1 MRPLAIVGLL
11 VFIAF
16 VVLGQAV
23 GGPPGRSKP
32 LPLPPGELELR
43 VFDVGQGDAI
53 LLRFG
58 ERALLV
64 DAGPDPQTARQV
76 LLPRLARLGVDRL
89 DGLVLTH
96 ADADHIGGAADILGA
111 LPVTT
116 LWMSEPEQDHPLL
129 SVIEAAAARAGSRIE
144 RPRDGEALQW
154 HPAVSI
160 HVRFA
165 APDVAGSDNNQSM
178 VVQVRYG
185 DADFLLTGDIERAAE
200 RALVSANGGL
210 EADVL
215 KVAHHGAST
224 SSSPEFLACREA
236 AGGDHLRR
244 AGERL
249 QPPARRCA
257 APPARARCA
266 GIPNRSGRRCGG
278 AHRWPCDHGRAGTRI
293 AQAAA
298 MVVTP
303 AATSSAPTIRSRRSG
318 SPRNSTPRAA
328 PITMLSS
335 RAAET
340 YGVGAMLSAISTIE

>member
-160 HVRFA
+160 QVRFA
-165 APDVAGSDNNQSM
+165 AADVAGGDNNQSM

-224 SSSPEFLACREA
+224 SSSLEFLASVKPQVA
-236 AGGDHLRR
+236 IISAGLGNAFNHPRDDVLRR
-244 AGERL
+244 LRALDAQVFRTDLAGDVAVRT
-249 QPPARRCA
+249 
-257 APPARARCA
+257 
-266 GIPNRSGRRCGG
+266 
-278 AHRWPCDHGRAGTRI
+278 DGRAITV
-293 AQAAA
+293 ALE
-298 MVVTP
+298 
-303 AATSSAPTIRSRRSG
+303 
-318 SPRNSTPRAA
+318 RA
-328 PITMLSS
+328 
-335 RAAET
+335 
-340 YGVGAMLSAISTIE
+340 

>member
-160 HVRFA
+160 QVRFA
-165 APDVAGSDNNQSM
+165 AADVAGGDNNQSM
-178 VVQVRYG
+178 VVHVRYG

-224 SSSPEFLACREA
+224 SSSPEFLASVKPQVA
-236 AGGDHLRR
+236 IISAGLGNAFNHPRDDVLRR
-244 AGERL
+244 LRALDAQVFRTDLAGDVAVRT
-249 QPPARRCA
+249 
-257 APPARARCA
+257 
-266 GIPNRSGRRCGG
+266 
-278 AHRWPCDHGRAGTRI
+278 DGRAITV
-293 AQAAA
+293 ALE
-298 MVVTP
+298 
-303 AATSSAPTIRSRRSG
+303 
-318 SPRNSTPRAA
+318 RA
-328 PITMLSS
+328 
-335 RAAET
+335 
-340 YGVGAMLSAISTIE
+340 

>member
-154 HPAVSI
+154 HPAVPI
-160 HVRFA
+160 QVRFA
-165 APDVAGSDNNQSM
+165 AADVAGGDNNQSM
-178 VVQVRYG
+178 VLHVRYG

-224 SSSPEFLACREA
+224 SSSPEFLASVKPQVA
-236 AGGDHLRR
+236 IISAGLGNAFNHPRDDVLRR
-244 AGERL
+244 LRALDAQVFRTDLAGDVAVRT
-249 QPPARRCA
+249 
-257 APPARARCA
+257 
-266 GIPNRSGRRCGG
+266 
-278 AHRWPCDHGRAGTRI
+278 DGRAITV
-293 AQAAA
+293 ALE
-298 MVVTP
+298 
-303 AATSSAPTIRSRRSG
+303 
-318 SPRNSTPRAA
+318 RA
-328 PITMLSS
+328 
-335 RAAET
+335 
-340 YGVGAMLSAISTIE
+340 

>member
-129 SVIEAAAARAGSRIE
+129 PVIEAAAARAGSRIE

-200 RALVSANGGL
+200 RTLVSANGGL

-224 SSSPEFLACREA
+224 SSSPEFLAAVRPQVA
-236 AGGDHLRR
+236 IISAGLGNAFNHPRDDVLRR
-244 AGERL
+244 LRALDAQVFRTDLAGDVAVRT
-249 QPPARRCA
+249 
-257 APPARARCA
+257 
-266 GIPNRSGRRCGG
+266 
-278 AHRWPCDHGRAGTRI
+278 DGRAITV
-293 AQAAA
+293 ALE
-298 MVVTP
+298 
-303 AATSSAPTIRSRRSG
+303 
-318 SPRNSTPRAA
+318 RA
-328 PITMLSS
+328 
-335 RAAET
+335 
-340 YGVGAMLSAISTIE
+340 

>member
-224 SSSPEFLACREA
+224 SSSPEFLASVKPQVA
-236 AGGDHLRR
+236 IISAGLGNAFNHPRDDVLRR
-244 AGERL
+244 LRALDAQVFRTDLAGDVAVRT
-249 QPPARRCA
+249 
-257 APPARARCA
+257 
-266 GIPNRSGRRCGG
+266 
-278 AHRWPCDHGRAGTRI
+278 DGRAITV
-293 AQAAA
+293 ALE
-298 MVVTP
+298 
-303 AATSSAPTIRSRRSG
+303 
-318 SPRNSTPRAA
+318 RA
-328 PITMLSS
+328 
-335 RAAET
+335 
-340 YGVGAMLSAISTIE
+340 

>member
-154 HPAVSI
+154 HPAVPI
-160 HVRFA
+160 QVRFA
-165 APDVAGSDNNQSM
+165 AADVAGGDNNQSM
-178 VVQVRYG
+178 VLHVCYG

-200 RALVSANGGL
+200 RALVSANDGL

-224 SSSPEFLACREA
+224 SSSPEFLASVKPQVA
-236 AGGDHLRR
+236 IISAGLGNAFNHPRDDVLRR
-244 AGERL
+244 LRALDAQVFRTDLAGDV
-249 QPPARRCA
+249 AV
-257 APPARARCA
+257 
-266 GIPNRSGRRCGG
+266 RS
-278 AHRWPCDHGRAGTRI
+278 DGRAITV
-293 AQAAA
+293 ALE
-298 MVVTP
+298 
-303 AATSSAPTIRSRRSG
+303 
-318 SPRNSTPRAA
+318 RA
-328 PITMLSS
+328 
-335 RAAET
+335 
-340 YGVGAMLSAISTIE
+340 

>member
-43 VFDVGQGDAI
+43 VFDVGQGAAI
-53 LLRFG
+53 LFRFG

-160 HVRFA
+160 QVRFA
-165 APDVAGSDNNQSM
+165 AADVAGGDNNQSM
-178 VVQVRYG
+178 VVHVRYG

-224 SSSPEFLACREA
+224 SSSPEFLASVKPQVA
-236 AGGDHLRR
+236 IISAGLGNAFNHPRDDVLRR
-244 AGERL
+244 LRALDAQVFRTDLAGDVAVRT
-249 QPPARRCA
+249 
-257 APPARARCA
+257 
-266 GIPNRSGRRCGG
+266 
-278 AHRWPCDHGRAGTRI
+278 DGRAITV
-293 AQAAA
+293 ALE
-298 MVVTP
+298 
-303 AATSSAPTIRSRRSG
+303 
-318 SPRNSTPRAA
+318 RA
-328 PITMLSS
+328 
-335 RAAET
+335 
-340 YGVGAMLSAISTIE
+340 

>member
-58 ERALLV
+58 ARALLV

-200 RALVSANGGL
+200 RALVAANGGL

-224 SSSPEFLACREA
+224 SSSPEFLAAVRPQVA
-236 AGGDHLRR
+236 IISAGLGNAFNHPRDDVLRR
-244 AGERL
+244 LRALDAQVFRTDLAGDVTVRTDGRSITVALER
-249 QPPARRCA
+249 A
-257 APPARARCA
+257 
-266 GIPNRSGRRCGG
+266 
-278 AHRWPCDHGRAGTRI
+278 
-293 AQAAA
+293 
-298 MVVTP
+298 
-303 AATSSAPTIRSRRSG
+303 
-318 SPRNSTPRAA
+318 
-328 PITMLSS
+328 
-335 RAAET
+335 
-340 YGVGAMLSAISTIE
+340 

>member
-64 DAGPDPQTARQV
+64 DAGPDPKTARQV

-154 HPAVSI
+154 HPAVPI
-160 HVRFA
+160 QVRFA
-165 APDVAGSDNNQSM
+165 AADVAGGDNNQSM
-178 VVQVRYG
+178 VLHVRYG

-224 SSSPEFLACREA
+224 SSSPEFLASVKPQVA
-236 AGGDHLRR
+236 IISAGLGNAFNHPRDDVLRR
-244 AGERL
+244 LRALDAQVFRTDLAGDVAVRT
-249 QPPARRCA
+249 
-257 APPARARCA
+257 
-266 GIPNRSGRRCGG
+266 
-278 AHRWPCDHGRAGTRI
+278 DGRAITV
-293 AQAAA
+293 ALE
-298 MVVTP
+298 
-303 AATSSAPTIRSRRSG
+303 
-318 SPRNSTPRAA
+318 RA
-328 PITMLSS
+328 
-335 RAAET
+335 
-340 YGVGAMLSAISTIE
+340 

>member
-224 SSSPEFLACREA
+224 SSSPEFLAAVRPQVA
-236 AGGDHLRR
+236 IISAGLGNAFNHPRDDVLRR
-244 AGERL
+244 LRALDAQVFRTDLAGDVTVRTDGRVITVALER
-249 QPPARRCA
+249 A
-257 APPARARCA
+257 
-266 GIPNRSGRRCGG
+266 
-278 AHRWPCDHGRAGTRI
+278 
-293 AQAAA
+293 
-298 MVVTP
+298 
-303 AATSSAPTIRSRRSG
+303 
-318 SPRNSTPRAA
+318 
-328 PITMLSS
+328 
-335 RAAET
+335 
-340 YGVGAMLSAISTIE
+340 

>member
-160 HVRFA
+160 QVRFA
-165 APDVAGSDNNQSM
+165 AADVAGGDNNQSM
-178 VVQVRYG
+178 VVHVRYG

-224 SSSPEFLACREA
+224 SSSPEFLASVKPQVA
-236 AGGDHLRR
+236 IISAGLGNAFNHPRDDVLRR
-244 AGERL
+244 LRALDAQVFRTDLAGDVTVRT
-249 QPPARRCA
+249 
-257 APPARARCA
+257 
-266 GIPNRSGRRCGG
+266 
-278 AHRWPCDHGRAGTRI
+278 DGRAITV
-293 AQAAA
+293 ALE
-298 MVVTP
+298 
-303 AATSSAPTIRSRRSG
+303 
-318 SPRNSTPRAA
+318 RA
-328 PITMLSS
+328 
-335 RAAET
+335 
-340 YGVGAMLSAISTIE
+340 

>member
-160 HVRFA
+160 QVRFA
-165 APDVAGSDNNQSM
+165 AADVAGGDNNQSM
-178 VVQVRYG
+178 VLHVRYG

-224 SSSPEFLACREA
+224 SSSPEFLASVKPQVA
-236 AGGDHLRR
+236 IISAGLGNAFNHPRDDVLRR
-244 AGERL
+244 LRALDAQVFRTDLAGDVTVRT
-249 QPPARRCA
+249 
-257 APPARARCA
+257 
-266 GIPNRSGRRCGG
+266 
-278 AHRWPCDHGRAGTRI
+278 DGRAITV
-293 AQAAA
+293 ALE
-298 MVVTP
+298 
-303 AATSSAPTIRSRRSG
+303 
-318 SPRNSTPRAA
+318 RA
-328 PITMLSS
+328 
-335 RAAET
+335 
-340 YGVGAMLSAISTIE
+340 

>member
-58 ERALLV
+58 ARALLV

-89 DGLVLTH
+89 DGLALTH

-236 AGGDHLRR
+236 PKWRSSPQGWGTPSTTRATMCCAACARSMRRYSEPIWQAMWRCAPMAVRSPSRWNAHSSGGGDGCHSSGNEQRADHTFAPQRLAEKQHAEGGADHDAEFAGG
-244 AGERL
+244 
-249 QPPARRCA
+249 
-257 APPARARCA
+257 
-266 GIPNRSGRRCGG
+266 
-278 AHRWPCDHGRAGTRI
+278 
-293 AQAAA
+293 
-298 MVVTP
+298 
-303 AATSSAPTIRSRRSG
+303 
-318 SPRNSTPRAA
+318 
-328 PITMLSS
+328 
-335 RAAET
+335 
-340 YGVGAMLSAISTIE
+340 